1 MQSTSPSSYAF
12 KSYFICTNEI
22 TQNNYLSSSTT
33 GPTILQ
39 LPISPPSSTE
49 QQMMTPAASS
59 QNPSSCEEE
68 RAYETPPTPTATRI
82 TRIIKSDAYFW
93 VTDLIFLFFCETLT
107 FSASPNKKSG
117 KKKSNHPSC
126 LARNVTLCRIS
137 ARSYRRNSPFQLHRL
152 IPNPATQR
160 CKHKPSPSI
169 FADP

>member
-117 KKKSNHPSC
+117 KKKKEQPSFLSC
-126 LARNVTLCRIS
+126 QKRYIMPNFSEVLSSKFSLSASSSHSQSGHSTL
-137 ARSYRRNSPFQLHRL
+137 
-152 IPNPATQR
+152 
-160 CKHKPSPSI
+160 
-169 FADP
+169 